1 MKGSPDDYDQE
12 EVKETG
18 GDQVKQ
24 RGEEGDDDEEE
35 KSKVDKPM
43 NPCQQKINDAKLVCI

>member
-1 MKGSPDDYDQE
+1 MKKSPDDYDEE

-24 RGEEGDDDEEE
+24 RGEEGEEGDDGDDEEE
-35 KSKVDKPM
+35 EK
-43 NPCQQKINDAKLVCI
+43 

>member
-1 MKGSPDDYDQE
+1 MKRSPDDYDEE

-24 RGEEGDDDEEE
+24 RGEEGDDEEEE
-35 KSKVDKPM
+35 K
-43 NPCQQKINDAKLVCI
+43 